1 MTRIKDEAML
11 RKTYDESGERL
22 MHLQESIEG
31 FDQFAR
37 SLSIGAET
45 MVMDFR
51 PDEPMHNRYAVSHD
65 FLTPE
70 TGDEILTISR
80 LINAFFRWEFNSC
93 ETLVRGAEAHPIDYA
108 NASPD
113 VSLTSLHYYWPW
125 AISALLKWS
134 IYCTVTGRANRP
146 VDLDTRTYFEIG
158 DREDLT
164 YWEKLAE
171 YRKLA
176 DDYFEVE
183 KYTEFC
189 ATSLAH
195 VDELMLD
202 WISSASSTRCSSRR
216 CVATYPVHEQ
226 EKFLAHFRGLLGLWA
241 HERGRTPADRIGGT
255 AGNLLPRS
263 NGGPRGTR
271 LAWRAQCSCRRRTN
285 RSSCSPSPGW
295 SPATGASGA

>member
-1 MTRIKDEAML
+1 MKPYDGGQWVGVTRIKDEAML

-31 FDQFAR
+31 FDKFAR

-70 TGDEILTISR
+70 TGEEVLTISR

-113 VSLTSLHYYWPW
+113 VALTSLHYYWPW

-134 IYCTVTGRANRP
+134 IFCTVTGRQARG

-158 DREDLT
+158 DREDL
-164 YWEKLAE
+164 
-171 YRKLA
+171 
-176 DDYFEVE
+176 
-183 KYTEFC
+183 
-189 ATSLAH
+189 SL
-195 VDELMLD
+195 
-202 WISSASSTRCSSRR
+202 
-216 CVATYPVHEQ
+216 
-226 EKFLAHFRGLLGLWA
+226 RGEAGRVPA
-241 HERGRTPADRIGGT
+241 ARGRVLRGREVHGVLRDLAGPRRRPDARLDRLCRVRHAAGRDRAGHLSRPRAGAVPRALPRADVALARRARAGPADQLSI
-255 AGNLLPRS
+255 S
-263 NGGPRGTR
+263 VV
-271 LAWRAQCSCRRRTN
+271 
-285 RSSCSPSPGW
+285 
-295 SPATGASGA
+295 